1 MTIYTLTNRLT
12 PHLQRTSPSA
22 GAIDVRED
30 GEGYTVHM
38 VVPGIAPEQIEVT
51 VVGRTLTIQAEQADA
66 AEQTESRQ
74 HLREFVVGRVARRI
88 EFPLAV
94 DGDGVVAQSAHGIL
108 TVRVPKSAA
117 AQPKRIAVTTS
128 MASDA

>member
-1 MTIYTLTNRLT
+1 MTIYTLANMRPT
-12 PHLQRTSPSA
+12 HLQRTSPST

-30 GEGYTVHM
+30 SEGYTVQM

-51 VVGRTLTIQAEQADA
+51 VVGRTLTIKAEQADA
-66 AEQTESRQ
+66 AEQPESRQ

-94 DGDGVVAQSAHGIL
+94 DGDAVVAQSAHGIL

-117 AQPKRIAVTTS
+117 AQPKRIAVTVGV
-128 MASDA
+128 ASDA